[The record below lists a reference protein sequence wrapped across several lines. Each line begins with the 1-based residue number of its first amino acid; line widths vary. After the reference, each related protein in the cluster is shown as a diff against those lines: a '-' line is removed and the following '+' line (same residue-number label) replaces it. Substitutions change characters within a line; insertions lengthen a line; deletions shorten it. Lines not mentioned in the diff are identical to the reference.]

1 MDKTFIPPFLFSLL
15 LAAVGCSSEKMLPV
29 EPPKPE
35 VKLQMVNYV
44 ETKELFPNPERG
56 FYRYSISTD
65 SLTERKVRESRNENT
80 TLIFR
85 FYYLKDFRNAP
96 LSNDLLTQ
104 VEHDMAVLRKA
115 GGKAVVRFAYSN
127 SGTEPDAPLSVVLQ
141 HIEQLR
147 PVLQRNKD
155 VIAVLQA
162 GFIGAWGEWH
172 SSTNGLETDETR
184 KAILDKLLDVLP
196 ADRFVQVRKP
206 RYKQTYV
213 GAQEAMSA
221 GMAFDQSRRARIG
234 LHNDCFLSSENDV
247 GTYLNIAEEKKYLH
261 DEGLYTPMGGET
273 CRPRGID
280 KPGCDKAQQEMAYL
294 RWSYLNRSYYK
305 PTIEQWAAQGC
316 MDEIAR
322 KMGYR
327 IVMKEGIFSD
337 RLAPGMDF
345 SIALTLR
352 NVGYA
357 PMFNPRKVELIL
369 RSADGRSTYVAPLPD
384 DPRLW
389 QPDQDV
395 KLETKVMLPVDI
407 ASGNYRLFLFLPA
420 PEPTLHDRPEFAVR
434 LANHNC
440 WETSTGYNDL
450 GVVLRIEPLPEMS
463 PGTSSLRFVSKP

>member
-1 MDKTFIPPFLFSLL
+1 MDKTFIPPFLLSLL
-15 LAAVGCSSEKMLPV
+15 WAAVGCSSEKVLPV

-196 ADRFVQVRKP
+196 VDRFVQADVCQRTRGDECRYGFRPKP
-206 RYKQTYV
+206 A
-213 GAQEAMSA
+213 GA
-221 GMAFDQSRRARIG
+221 
-234 LHNDCFLSSENDV
+234 H
-247 GTYLNIAEEKKYLH
+247 
-261 DEGLYTPMGGET
+261 
-273 CRPRGID
+273 RP
-280 KPGCDKAQQEMAYL
+280 AQ
-294 RWSYLNRSYYK
+294 
-305 PTIEQWAAQGC
+305 
-316 MDEIAR
+316 
-322 KMGYR
+322 
-327 IVMKEGIFSD
+327 
-337 RLAPGMDF
+337 
-345 SIALTLR
+345 
-352 NVGYA
+352 
-357 PMFNPRKVELIL
+357 
-369 RSADGRSTYVAPLPD
+369 
-384 DPRLW
+384 
-389 QPDQDV
+389 
-395 KLETKVMLPVDI
+395 
-407 ASGNYRLFLFLPA
+407 RLFPLQ
-420 PEPTLHDRPEFAVR
+420 RKR
-434 LANHNC
+434 C
-440 WETSTGYNDL
+440 RDL
-450 GVVLRIEPLPEMS
+450 SQHR
-463 PGTSSLRFVSKP
+463 